1 MKKYTVKEV
10 ADEIGVAPQLIRSK
24 MTRKSFPKEY
34 VTRLVN
40 EQNREVAALTEEG
53 LKLLKDEYRVVDESV
68 NDENKALLGQLKLV
82 KQGEFLGA
90 TCDFYKDEQ
99 NNIYMTREQIG
110 RALEYK
116 NERQIDIIHSRNQE
130 LLDPLSVEVSRFE
143 RVHQN
148 DVDLSNPEN
157 KRKTQT
163 IDDLML
169 SKLQPKTLLY
179 NEDGIYEIT
188 FLSRQ
193 PRANEFRAWVR
204 ERIKEIRKF
213 GFTTATDSQGN
224 HDFEPMINL
233 MFGDGESIGKT
244 AFKQAITRIEDLLE
258 ENTKQQDLIAKK
270 DKVLEEQEPLAKFAR
285 QIIITEDYVTVGT
298 IANMLSYNGID
309 IGAQRLRKKLRELK
323 VICREW
329 GGNKYEYRASQ
340 QAINKGY
347 AVTEQRPFIAKSGYR
362 GISVKPL
369 FTPKGQM
376 HIINYLLKEYS
387 REDIE
392 VGVK

>member
-82 KQGEFLGA
+82 KQGDFLG
-90 TCDFYKDEQ
+90 TKCDFYKDEQ

-116 NERQIDIIHSRNQE
+116 NDNQIKMIHNKNSQ
-130 LLDPLSVEVSRFE
+130 LDDLSVEISRFNKGY
-143 RVHQN
+143 QS
-148 DVDLSNPEN
+148 SNPYSAPEN
-157 KRKTQT
+157 KRNTQT

-169 SKLQPKTLLY
+169 SKLHPDTLLY

-213 GFTTATDSQGN
+213 GFTTATDKQGN

-233 MFGDGESIGKT
+233 MFGEGESIGKT

-258 ENTKQQDLIAKK
+258 DNEKQK
-270 DKVLEEQEPLAKFAR
+270 D
-285 QIIITEDYVTVGT
+285 IITQQKETLDEQKPVYEFGEKILISEDYATIGT
-298 IANMLSYNGID
+298 IANMLSNNGID
-309 IGAQRLRKKLRELK
+309 IGAQRLRKWLREK
-323 VICREW
+323 GVIAMEW
-329 GGNKYEYRASQ
+329 NGYQNQYRASQ
-340 QAINKGY
+340 YAINNGW
-347 AVTEQRPFIAKSGYR
+347 AVTEQRPFSNNGFNGLSI
-362 GISVKPL
+362 KPL
-369 FTPKGQM
+369 FKPKGQQW
-376 HIINYLLKEYS
+376 IIKKIFEEKEGGRDS
-387 REDIE
+387 WS
-392 VGVK
+392 

>member
-82 KQGEFLGA
+82 KQGEFLGT
-90 TCDFYKDEQ
+90 TCDFYEDEH
-99 NNIYMTREQIG
+99 NNIYMTRKQISE
-110 RALEYK
+110 ALEYK
-116 NERQIDIIHSRNQE
+116 DKTPLVRLHQNYEKE
-130 LLDPLSVEVSRFE
+130 LSGMSVEISRFNE
-143 RVHQN
+143 V
-148 DVDLSNPEN
+148 V
-157 KRKTQT
+157 
-163 IDDLML
+163 
-169 SKLQPKTLLY
+169 SKQHHLVNQQYSQSDTMLY

-213 GFTTATDSQGN
+213 GFATATDSQGN

-285 QIIITEDYVTVGT
+285 QVIITEDYVTIGT

-362 GISVKPL
+362 GINVKPL

-376 HIINYLLKEYS
+376 HIINYLLKEYG